1 MVTPDG
7 IISSFAGPYVGK
19 RADMWMVRESKIEDR
34 LRELMLDLLPA
45 ERLYLYGDK
54 AYVST
59 FGVMGAYKRRA
70 GQQLGRQYNEY
81 NAAMPSCRIA
91 VEHGFAQFDEP
102 DYRLPLV
109 EQRPRS
115 LEVWKDRD
123 FVTALLAFWSGG
135 LMVVG
140 IASGSG
146 GSKTEKSIN
155 PSPGY

>member
-1 MVTPDG
+1 
-7 IISSFAGPYVGK
+7 
-19 RADMWMVRESKIEDR
+19 
-34 LRELMLDLLPA
+34 MLDLLPA

-70 GQQLGRQYNEY
+70 GQQLGQQYNEY
-81 NAAMPSCRIA
+81 NAAMSSCRIA
-91 VEHGFAQFDEP
+91 VEHGFAQFDGP

-123 FVTALLAFWSGG
+123 FVTALLAFGA
-135 LMVVG
+135 V
-140 IASGSG
+140 ASW
-146 GSKTEKSIN
+146 
-155 PSPGY
+155 